1 MKTVVIGLGNPI
13 LTDDSVGIKVSRVIR
28 DLLTDQHEITQGS
41 DTIDVKE
48 VYAGGIRLMDAMT
61 GYDQA
66 CVVDAM
72 MTGRFKPGE
81 VTEFD
86 LDKLCGTR
94 NMVCTHDTNLST
106 ALALGRMLNIHLPS
120 TIKIWGVEA
129 FDVTSFGEQLTDEIE
144 RAVPVAVN
152 AILRELNI
160 DTQREIS

>member
-13 LTDDSVGIKVSRVIR
+13 LTDDSVGIKVSRAIR
-28 DLLTDQHEITQGS
+28 EHLGQHGEDDRAD

-48 VYAGGIRLMDAMT
+48 IYAGGIRLMDAMT

-66 CVVDAM
+66 CIVDAM
-72 MTGRFKPGE
+72 MTGRFQPGE

-86 LDKLCGTR
+86 LDELCGTR
-94 NMVCTHDTNLST
+94 NIVCTHDTNLST
-106 ALALGRMLNIHLPS
+106 ALELGRMLNIHLPS
-120 TIKIWGVEA
+120 TIKIWGIEA

-152 AILRELNI
+152 AILSELNFT
-160 DTQREIS
+160 TQRERS